1 MHICM
6 CMHDLRSSI
15 GLSYFK
21 VASRLMGW
29 TRTRRALRLTGN
41 ALNKIMSVVV
51 FLVVDVLD
59 VFLCVVYRLMDFLM
73 EAQWKACYCSCS
85 SAKQAITS
93 GGKILLSENRGDY
106 SKVLRLSTSTSSSN
120 YVNNKVQLDHISDT
134 LYRRPSMARMLLEDL
149 HQQMRRALLILPT
162 VPSLSN
168 INKQSNKQRK
178 RNKKTSM
185 CSPSS
190 TLTINSTLIEMI
202 LGKIGRHN
210 SPAASPIPRWSDCNC
225 KTCNSWSSSGKETT
239 LFVHVQGPTKG
250 GEELVKE
257 NVVFIHGFISSSE
270 FWTETV
276 FPNLSQSWY
285 RLIAVDLLGFGRSPK
300 PSSSL
305 YTLGEHVDMI
315 QKSVI
320 QPYNLNLTSFHIVAH
335 SLGCII
341 ALAIAHRY
349 PGSVKSL
356 TLLAPPCFTMPDK
369 SEINATQ
376 YVMRKI
382 APRRV
387 WPLIAFGASLA
398 CWYEHVSRTICFLI
412 CKNHRLWEFLIK
424 LFTRNRLRT
433 FLVDGFCCHTH
444 NAAWHTLHNIICG
457 NAGKLDGYLNGIR
470 DGRTTPRSCQVNVF
484 HGRDDELVPVECSY
498 ALQSKIP
505 ESRVKVIDGKDHIT
519 IVVGRPK
526 EFATELE
533 EIWMRSSPATCTSIT
548 TASAVLNCC

>member
-1 MHICM
+1 MVM
-6 CMHDLRSSI
+6 
-15 GLSYFK
+15 
-21 VASRLMGW
+21 AGW
-29 TRTRRALRLTGN
+29 STRTRRALRVTGN
-41 ALNKIMSVVV
+41 AMNRIMSVVV
-51 FLVVDVLD
+51 FLVLDVVDVI
-59 VFLCVVYRLMDFLM
+59 LCVVYRLMDFLM

-106 SKVLRLSTSTSSSN
+106 SKVLRLSSTTSSSSSSSSSSSN
-120 YVNNKVQLDHISDT
+120 YNNNYKNKLQLDHISDT

-149 HQQMRRALLILPT
+149 HQQINR
-162 VPSLSN
+162 VPSLINVNNKPSI
-168 INKQSNKQRK
+168 INKQKKRINKTRSSTTT
-178 RNKKTSM
+178 TS
-185 CSPSS
+185 SSSSSS
-190 TLTINSTLIEMI
+190 TLTINSTFIEMI

-210 SPAASPIPRWSDCNC
+210 SPASPIPRWSDCDC
-225 KTCNSWSSSGKETT
+225 KTCNSWSYSGKDT
-239 LFVHVQGPTKG
+239 LFVHVQAGPTNKG
-250 GEELVKE
+250 GGGGGGDKEVVKVE

-276 FPNLSQSWY
+276 FPNLSKPWY

-315 QKSVI
+315 HRSVI
-320 QPYNLNLTSFHIVAH
+320 QQYNLTSFHIVAH

-369 SEINATQ
+369 CEINATQ

-457 NAGKLDGYLNGIR
+457 NAGKLDGYLDGIR
-470 DGRTTPRSCQVNVF
+470 DGRTTSTSCQVNVF

-498 ALQSKIP
+498 ALQSKLP
-505 ESRVKVIDGKDHIT
+505 DARVNVIDGKDHIT

-533 EIWMRSSPATCTSIT
+533 EIWMRSSCHHHPPR
-548 TASAVLNCC
+548 VPQPQPPPP